1 MFDHLFTA
9 QLKIELGRLKFLS
22 LAVFWPSHCLYVM
35 VLTPWWL
42 ACFAYVRSSTERAEA
57 WYSDVPSTR
66 TLRMI
71 TALFMGDG
79 TRCRGF
85 SVGKA
90 LTKITSCSAHVH
102 ASMPSLSL
110 SHTHTLAFKY
120 ARAHTHTLS
129 LSLSPS
135 YLSYVISL
143 VLTHRYSSLLLF
155 LHTNTL
161 TLLDT
166 RYLSL
171 TLTVRAIRGSKRNS

>member
-1 MFDHLFTA
+1 MLSSGHLTVCMWWFWR
-9 QLKIELGRLKFLS
+9 LGGLHALHMWDLVLREPKRGTVMYRPHVRFAWSPPSSWATGPDVGDSVWAKHWLRSPHAPLMCTHLCHLYLS
-22 LAVFWPSHCLYVM
+22 H
-35 VLTPWWL
+35 T
-42 ACFAYVRSSTERAEA
+42 
-57 WYSDVPSTR
+57 
-66 TLRMI
+66 
-71 TALFMGDG
+71 
-79 TRCRGF
+79 
-85 SVGKA
+85 
-90 LTKITSCSAHVH
+90 
-102 ASMPSLSL
+102 
-110 SHTHTLAFKY
+110 HTHTLAFKY

-171 TLTVRAIRGSKRNS
+171 TLTVRAIRGSKRNSWKVCEQQPRSSGRRKIE